1 MLPELLT
8 SRRLFFAL
16 GVPPAQRKA
25 IARWRAELHLR
36 AGKPVPS
43 ENFHI
48 TLMFLGAVP
57 LAQLE
62 SICEAVEAMP
72 KPEGLVTLMLDHL
85 DHWRAAEA
93 LVLAARQP
101 PKALLRLVY
110 YLEQA
115 LLPLGLGDT
124 RREYRPHLTL
134 ARKYTGQ
141 APEAAVAPE
150 FILRAGEFGLY
161 ESVRGEYRLLRSWAL
176 AG

>member
-72 KPEGLVTLMLDHL
+72 KPEGRVTLMLDHL

-110 YLEQA
+110 NLEQA

>member
-1 MLPELLT
+1 MLPELLIN
-8 SRRLFFAL
+8 RRLFFAL
-16 GVPPAQRKA
+16 DLPAPQRKA
-25 IARWRAELHLR
+25 VARWRAELHLR

-43 ENFHI
+43 GNFHI
-48 TLMFLGAVP
+48 TLMFLGEVP

-62 SICEAVEAMP
+62 AIYDAVEAMP
-72 KPEGLVTLMLDHL
+72 KPEGQVLLLLDQL

-110 YLEQA
+110 NLEQA

-134 ARKYTGQ
+134 ARKYSGQ
-141 APEAAVAPE
+141 IPEAGMAPE
-150 FILRAGEFGLY
+150 FMLRAGAFGLY
-161 ESVRGEYRLLRSWAL
+161 ESVRGQYRLLRSWAL